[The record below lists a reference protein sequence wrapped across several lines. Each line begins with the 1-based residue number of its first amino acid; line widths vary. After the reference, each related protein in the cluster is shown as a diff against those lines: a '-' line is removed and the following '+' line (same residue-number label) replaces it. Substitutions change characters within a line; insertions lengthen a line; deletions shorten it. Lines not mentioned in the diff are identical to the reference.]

1 MSNLGWVKLHRSMLD
16 WEWYSDVNVCRL
28 FMHFILVANH
38 KDGNW
43 RGIEIKRG
51 QRLTSLNKLE
61 SETGLTKGQIRTA
74 IKKLIST
81 NEIAQQS
88 HAQHTVFTVIN
99 YDSYQGDDTQIDT
112 SIASESHASD
122 TPMTPN
128 KNVKNENNENKLNV
142 SAEPKPSKFKF
153 NDEQMRFA
161 QAVYKKVEQV
171 TPQMKEP
178 NLESWANTARLMV
191 ESDKFDLRDVWNVFL
206 WANSDSFWR
215 TNILSVDKLRK
226 KCPELKAKAQGF
238 TQKQQPA
245 RPQHKEFKL

>member
-61 SETGLTKGQIRTA
+61 SETGLTKSQIRTA

-81 NEIAQQS
+81 NEIAQES
-88 HAQHTVFTVIN
+88 HSQHTVFTVVN
-99 YDSYQGDDTQIDT
+99 YDSYQGDDTHIDT
-112 SIASESHASD
+112 PMTNESHAND

-128 KNVKNENNENKLNV
+128 KNVKNENNENKKNGRFKKPTEEDLISYFKEYCSTGNFDISFGEHRRFYDFYESKNWYV
-142 SAEPKPSKFKF
+142 GKNKMKDWKAAVRNWLSKHKKEP
-153 NDEQMRFA
+153 
-161 QAVYKKVEQV
+161 V
-171 TPQMKEP
+171 TPQ
-178 NLESWANTARLMV
+178 
-191 ESDKFDLRDVWNVFL
+191 
-206 WANSDSFWR
+206 
-215 TNILSVDKLRK
+215 
-226 KCPELKAKAQGF
+226 Q
-238 TQKQQPA
+238 
-245 RPQHKEFKL
+245 RPRAFGE

>member
-1 MSNLGWVKLHRSMLD
+1 MLD

-61 SETGLTKGQIRTA
+61 SETGLTKSQIRTA

-88 HAQHTVFTVIN
+88 HTQHTVFTVIN
-99 YDSYQGDDTQIDT
+99 YDSYQGDDTQFDT
-112 SIASESHASD
+112 LIANESHASD

-128 KNVKNENNENKLNV
+128 KNVKNEDNENKLNV

-161 QAVYKKVEQV
+161 DWFFGKIKTVAPATKK
-171 TPQMKEP
+171 P
-178 NLESWANTARLMV
+178 NLDSWANTVRLMN
-191 ESDKFDLRDVWNVFL
+191 ENDNLSLRDMAEVFN
-206 WANSDSFWR
+206 WANSDSFWQ
-215 TNILSVDKLRK
+215 TNILSIDKFRK
-226 KCPELKAKAQGF
+226 QYPQLSAKMPKNKPAQ
-238 TQKQQPA
+238 QVAPIK
-245 RPQHKEFKL
+245 RPRAFGE